1 VGRFAPK
8 ALGAAAVAMSIGFE
22 EGFKRIEA
30 WGESGALDQYY
41 RFQSAR
47 GSILRKMNRLR

>member
-1 VGRFAPK
+1 MGRLAPK
-8 ALGAAAVAMSIGFE
+8 AESAAAVAMIIGFE
-22 EGFKRIEA
+22 EGLKRIEA